1 MAVARAKGRHETDD
15 YSIAE
20 LFSIGMPWPAAPSCP
35 NVSSPWSA
43 CPRRPRS
50 TTRDL
55 TGSRVGADPE
65 WAEQRAARAGRA
77 AVQAYLPSA
86 ESDPDTLTPAGQ
98 SALESRWSWLARV
111 AGQAMKEGDEGMVE
125 DLLAGVQV
133 WGFRPGGHHWRVSSS
148 CTGIRIGW
156 CLAPT
161 ASGSQ
166 RTVRQPNRVL
176 LLAPA
181 TSLCSTQP
189 GGSGVAAQPTVT
201 GTVGRSRT
209 WSSLGRRGAPLWSRV
224 PASRHWCGQ
233 ETVSSLDRLSQNR
246 VRWPTITTHRRSL
259 PRRTRC
265 GPYALTNPAREPVVR
280 AGNGEWALLD
290 GVTGDG
296 W

>member
-133 WGFRPGGHHWRVSSS
+133 WGFRPGGHHCACVLIVHGDKDRMVPSAHSEWLAAHCPTAELR
-148 CTGIRIGW
+148 
-156 CLAPT
+156 LAPG
-161 ASGSQ
+161 AGHI
-166 RTVRQPNRVL
+166 TVL
-176 LLAPA
+176 DSAPA
-181 TSLCSTQP
+181 ALEWL
-189 GGSGVAAQPTVT
+189 
-201 GTVGRSRT
+201 RN
-209 WSSLGRRGAPLWSRV
+209 
-224 PASRHWCGQ
+224 
-233 ETVSSLDRLSQNR
+233 RL
-246 VRWPTITTHRRSL
+246 
-259 PRRTRC
+259 
-265 GPYALTNPAREPVVR
+265 
-280 AGNGEWALLD
+280 
-290 GVTGDG
+290 
-296 W
+296 

>member
-189 GGSGVAAQPTVT
+189 
-201 GTVGRSRT
+201 
-209 WSSLGRRGAPLWSRV
+209 RRLWSGCATDCDR
-224 PASRHWCGQ
+224 ASWSIAHMVIPW
-233 ETVSSLDRLSQNR
+233 T
-246 VRWPTITTHRRSL
+246 
-259 PRRTRC
+259 TRC
-265 GPYALTNPAREPVVR
+265 AALVARSCEPALVR
-280 AGNGEWALLD
+280 P
-290 GVTGDG
+290 GDG
-296 W
+296 IEP